1 MKNNFKQSLAAV
13 LKHEGGYVNHPAD
26 PGGAT
31 MQGVTQRVY
40 DAFRTKRGEKP
51 RPVKQIDKAERDA
64 IYREQYWQAIRGDDL
79 PNGVDYAVFDVAVNS
94 GPPRAIKILQQ
105 SLRNYDGR
113 VDGQIGLATLRA
125 VEEDDD
131 NDALIDRMCDRRMAF
146 LQALRHWPTFK
157 KGWTK
162 RVAGVRAMGKAM
174 ASGKTPPKPVFE
186 PAGAVRASEATIAAP
201 PAKAIGD
208 AATGAGGAIGGGALT
223 IKGTVTDTMDQL
235 TPFAGY
241 SESVGTF
248 LTYLA
253 VAGAI
258 LVAGGLLW
266 RVYAVWKGRK
276 IEEAVA

>member
-1 MKNNFKQSLAAV
+1 MKANFAKSLKAV
-13 LKHEGGYVNHPAD
+13 LVHEGGWSNHPAD

-31 MQGVTQRVY
+31 MRGVTQRVY
-40 DAFRTKRGEKP
+40 DAYRAGKGQAKRSV
-51 RPVKQIDKAERDA
+51 RLIDNAELAD
-64 IYREQYWQAIRGDDL
+64 IYARQYWAACRCDDL
-79 PNGVDYAVFDVAVNS
+79 PSGVDAVVFDQAVNS
-94 GPPRAIKILQQ
+94 GPVRSIKWLQQ
-105 SLRNYDGR
+105 SLKTYRGA
-113 VDGQIGLATLRA
+113 VDGQMGLATLRA
-125 VEEDDD
+125 VAEDDN

-146 LQALRHWPTFK
+146 LKALRTWSVFS

-186 PAGAVRASEATIAAP
+186 PAGAVRATEASIAAP

-235 TPFAGY
+235 SPFAGY

-253 VAGAI
+253 VVGAI